1 MSRGMYIDKTKRRC
15 YFKGNYQKEAKSK
28 MNRRTIKSLIQGFIL
43 CLFLLI
49 SLPLN
54 DWTSLEEAVSQN
66 FTVSDTEEAGQPSQY
81 ITENPDDTLL
91 AQAYAPVTGNL
102 TLELRYRPI
111 SFRLFV
117 MCTFATGFYSEQFFF
132 YLRKSAILRAFRSLF
147 SIPHVFCAT
156 CLSDIKRRKTTPL
169 RCLISLDTYPC
180 ELIK

>member
-1 MSRGMYIDKTKRRC
+1 
-15 YFKGNYQKEAKSK
+15 
-28 MNRRTIKSLIQGFIL
+28 MNRKTIKTLIQGFIL

-81 ITENPDDTLL
+81 ITDNPDDTLL

-117 MCTFATGFYSEQFFF
+117 M
-132 YLRKSAILRAFRSLF
+132 SAILRAFRSLF

-156 CLSDIKRRKTTPL
+156 CLSDINLSVRHKKDGKQRL
-169 RCLISLDTYPC
+169 CAV
-180 ELIK
+180 

>member
-54 DWTSLEEAVSQN
+54 DWTSLEETVSQN

-102 TLELRYRPI
+102 SLELRYRPI

-117 MCTFATGFYSEQFFF
+117 MCTFATGFLF
-132 YLRKSAILRAFRSLF
+132 RAVLFLPEKERYFACLQVSLF
-147 SIPHVFCAT
+147 YPARFLCDLSVRHKKDGKQRLCAV
-156 CLSDIKRRKTTPL
+156 
-169 RCLISLDTYPC
+169 
-180 ELIK
+180 